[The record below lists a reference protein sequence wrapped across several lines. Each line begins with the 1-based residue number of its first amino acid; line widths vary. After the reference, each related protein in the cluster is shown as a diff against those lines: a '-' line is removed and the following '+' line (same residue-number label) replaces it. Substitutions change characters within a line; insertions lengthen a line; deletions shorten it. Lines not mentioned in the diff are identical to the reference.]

1 MSCVGKIRD
10 NLTFRVSLCSM
21 VWIERLFEVLEE
33 KAVLYTGF
41 KAFLKIL
48 QAASKFLRGSFIS
61 LIHFIFQWQCSYKNE
76 ISFFTKTSKFW
87 LKLDVL
93 NFLLFFNLNIK
104 KLRHS

>member
-1 MSCVGKIRD
+1 MTLK
-10 NLTFRVSLCSM
+10 NLTFRASLCSM

-61 LIHFIFQWQCSYKNE
+61 LFFSASGSALTKMKFHF
-76 ISFFTKTSKFW
+76 
-87 LKLDVL
+87 LPRHL
-93 NFLLFFNLNIK
+93 NFG
-104 KLRHS
+104 